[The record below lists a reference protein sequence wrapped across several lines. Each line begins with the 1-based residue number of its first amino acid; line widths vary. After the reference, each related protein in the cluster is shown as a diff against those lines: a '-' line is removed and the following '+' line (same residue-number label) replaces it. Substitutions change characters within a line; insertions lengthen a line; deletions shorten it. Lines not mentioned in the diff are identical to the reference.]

1 MVPTRLLAP
10 RAFSQRWRD
19 CALVRDDGFEIRHR
33 GSRCSMAR
41 AKRSSRAKPSSF
53 SGPPNFAASRERRS
67 TAVGSPEVFRG
78 TGALLRAA
86 KPRST
91 RRGRAGGRRTRA
103 ILWGEQG
110 FDALREFGLGHAG
123 GPVHAHDA
131 LAIDQNQSRGGTD
144 AVAQHHGFADGM
156 RGFGEGGVGS
166 FPPALDLLVF
176 LRGGGMVDFRHVSVT
191 AGRRQHAQAA
201 RLVLL
206 PEAV

>member
-1 MVPTRLLAP
+1 
-10 RAFSQRWRD
+10 
-19 CALVRDDGFEIRHR
+19 
-33 GSRCSMAR
+33 MAR

-53 SGPPNFAASRERRS
+53 SGPPNFAASSERRS
-67 TAVGSPEVFRG
+67 TAVGSPEVFGG
-78 TGALLRAA
+78 TGALLRADKRLHA
-86 KPRST
+86 P
-91 RRGRAGGRRTRA
+91 GQVPGAGRTRA

-110 FDALREFGLGHAG
+110 FDALREFGLGYAG

-131 LAIDQNQSRGGTD
+131 LAIDQNQSRRGTD

-166 FPPALDLLVF
+166 FPHALDLLVF
-176 LRGGGMVDFRHVSVT
+176 LRGGGMVDFRHVSVA

-206 PEAV
+206 PEAGY